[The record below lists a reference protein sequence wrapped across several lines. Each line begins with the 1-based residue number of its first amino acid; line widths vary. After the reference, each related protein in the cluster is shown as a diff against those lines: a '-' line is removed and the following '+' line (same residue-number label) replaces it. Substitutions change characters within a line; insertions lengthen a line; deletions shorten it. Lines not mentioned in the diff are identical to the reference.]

1 MPQSPDIEENSDGAI
16 FNFQISGESFINDNY
31 HNSKYSHD
39 IDIKLEPVTKCDKR
53 KTAALQKFDVDV
65 ELTNCDLIVFLT
77 NFQPSGSWIPDAWSI
92 NLTFSLIVTF
102 YLTSTE
108 NKTKKS
114 LTQLL

>member
-16 FNFQISGESFINDNY
+16 FNFRISGESFINENY
-31 HNSKYSHD
+31 HNSKSSHD
-39 IDIKLEPVTKCDKR
+39 IDIKLEPVTKRDKR
-53 KTAALQKFDVDV
+53 NTATLQKIDVDV
-65 ELTNCDLIVFLT
+65 ELTNSDLTVFLA

-92 NLTFSLIVTF
+92 NLTFSLKVTF
-102 YLTSTE
+102 YLTATE